1 MGLLRN
7 VLAVMALMVAVWG
20 SLILVSYLVS
30 VTVFYTLEHLPSNVL
45 LSVLRVV
52 MGLAV
57 AAGWAFGW
65 YLLTKTWL
73 YRVLLSRRR
82 GNLREG

>member
-1 MGLLRN
+1 MSLLRN
-7 VLAVMALMVAVWG
+7 VLAIMALMVAVWG

-73 YRVLLSRRR
+73 HKILLSRRR